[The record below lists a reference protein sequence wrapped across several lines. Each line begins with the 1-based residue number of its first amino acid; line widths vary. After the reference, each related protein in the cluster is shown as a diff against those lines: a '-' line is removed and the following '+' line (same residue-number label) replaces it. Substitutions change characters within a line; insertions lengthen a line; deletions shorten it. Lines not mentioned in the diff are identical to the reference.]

1 MNFFAYL
8 IYFGA
13 VILPWLMVLGLF
25 VVLAFRWREVRVWR
39 WVFLSLFSALS
50 AWFLVSLFKY
60 NFPSPRPFEVLD
72 NFKPLFATGKGD
84 AFPSGHATF
93 LGALAFS
100 FFFSRPK
107 LGFLF
112 VFGAILVALCRVL
125 AFVHWPIDVLVG
137 LLFGFIFSLIL
148 HLFLVKYWHYE

>member
-1 MNFFAYL
+1 MNFFDFL

-13 VILPWLMVLGLF
+13 VILPWLMVLFLLVF
-25 VVLAFRWREVRVWR
+25 LIFHWRDIKVWR
-39 WVFLSLFSALS
+39 LVFLSLFSALT

-60 NFPSPRPFEVLD
+60 NFASPRPFEVLND
-72 NFKPLFATGKGD
+72 AFPLFATGKGD

-93 LGALAFS
+93 LGALAS
-100 FFFSRPK
+100 SLFFSRPQV
-107 LGFLF
+107 GFLF
-112 VFGAILVALCRVL
+112 VLGAIFVSVCRVL